1 MDTEKY
7 IAIEQFCTYYN
18 VPTSFLNKL
27 NEYELVEIIKVE
39 SRHCVAKEQISDIEK
54 LMRLH
59 FDLDINMEGL
69 DVINKL
75 LKRVEILQQE
85 ITTLNNRLSLYE
97 NN

>member
-39 SRHCVAKEQISDIEK
+39 SRLCVAKEQISDIEK